1 MNDWQVGRR
10 LWPVVPL
17 AVAVLALAAGWQPH
31 ATAQPV
37 YYFNYDTNSNG
48 TVIVD
53 ESPNAH
59 DLGTFS
65 DAMFQFAALPATGG
79 PPVAG
84 TARAFDVH
92 NTTNTTSGPAGYR
105 QGGLTD
111 PNPIGSQEISNGG
124 GYTFETWIKRNQNV
138 APASQGGVAQMVWN
152 PEGLHSIEIQ
162 LPNAAQPTGRLQLA
176 LRGLASF
183 TVDVNS
189 VLPLGEW
196 HHMMAVMDVTDP
208 YDPSDNSMSVTY
220 RLLIDGVQVGPSL
233 GAGDPDMDGVP
244 GINLAN
250 SFATFETA
258 NGRHGIGW
266 NESGN
271 FNPPDIPLFF
281 VGEGL
286 RGELAYTRLSL
297 GDLTY
302 EQSVAFGRN
311 IPGFVPEPSTLMLF
325 GLSLLTVTFGRRRAS

>member
-1 MNDWQVGRR
+1 M
-10 LWPVVPL
+10 PL
-17 AVAVLALAAGWQPH
+17 AVVALVLGAGWQQI
-31 ATAQPV
+31 AVGQAV
-37 YYFNYDTNSNG
+37 YYFNYDANSNG
-48 TVIVD
+48 GVIVD
-53 ESPNAH
+53 ESPNSH

-65 DAMFQFAALPATGG
+65 DASFQFAPLPGSGG
-79 PPVAG
+79 PPVVG

-92 NTTNTTSGPAGYR
+92 NTTNSVSGPAGYR

-111 PNPIGSQEISNGG
+111 PNPIGSQAISDGG

-138 APASQGGVAQMVWN
+138 APATQGGVAQMVWN

-162 LPNAAQPTGRLQLA
+162 TPNAAEPTGRLQLA

-183 TVDVNS
+183 TVDVNTA
-189 VLPLGEW
+189 LPLGQW
-196 HHMMAVMDVTDP
+196 NHLMAVMDVTDP
-208 YDPSDNSMSVTY
+208 YDPVDQSMSVTY
-220 RLLIDGVQVGPSL
+220 KLLVNGVQVGQTL
-233 GAGDPDMDGVP
+233 GEGDPDMDGVP

-271 FNPPDIPLFF
+271 FNPVDIPLFF

-302 EQSVAFGRN
+302 DQSLAFARN
-311 IPGFVPEPSTLMLF
+311 IPGFVPEPSNFLLI
-325 GLSLLTVTFGRRRAS
+325 GLSSVVFAAFRRRRV